1 MLNPN
6 TSNSAVLAAIT
17 LGLVSAFVLTQSA
30 IWADSS
36 FEQAVDDENEKPVSF
51 TQIGAREENDLKIR
65 EGQLIKD
72 EKAKFKSNGIRFML
86 HRSGD
91 HRPLTVLEN
100 LALERVAE
108 YISKSGANATWLVE
122 GTITEY
128 RGENY
133 ILLTRAHVNSLD
145 DEIEAPPALSCV
157 FSPGFAT

>member
-6 TSNSAVLAAIT
+6 TSNCAVLASIT
-17 LGLVSAFVLTQSA
+17 LGVISAFVLTQSA

-36 FEQAVDDENEKPVSF
+36 SDQVVEDKNENMVSI
-51 TQIGAREENDLKIR
+51 TEIGAREVKELKIR

-72 EKAKFKSNGIRFML
+72 EKAKFKLNGIRFML
-86 HRSGD
+86 HRSDD

-145 DEIEAPPALSCV
+145 DEMES
-157 FSPGFAT
+157 SQR